1 MEDMILKIAFKFI
14 SITCLSWS
22 LAASAQ
28 QKVMSAP
35 VPVDGDTHLLVSIY
49 ERNCEPN
56 GWNASLANTVES
68 ARGCWYQEGDLI
80 KIKIQGVEG
89 VRAFPYSS
97 FKFMGNS
104 KPPTQ
109 AQAPK
114 TEVKKQDATVTLT
127 CAADAW
133 FGDIVVERNQDGTL
147 KSLVVS
153 GELVSATEVA
163 NAINF
168 SFKGMNISL
177 STLTGAFNYETS
189 GFQRYLNNRL
199 LGGGSTKGAGLCK
212 VNTAT
217 KQF

>member
-1 MEDMILKIAFKFI
+1 MNLKLSFKLLLIA
-14 SITCLSWS
+14 CLSWVF
-22 LAASAQ
+22 AASAQ
-28 QKVMSAP
+28 QKVMSAL
-35 VPVDGDTHLLVSIY
+35 VPSDGETHLLVSIY
-49 ERNCEPN
+49 ERNCETN
-56 GWNASLANTVES
+56 GWNASLANTAES
-68 ARGCWYQEGDLI
+68 AKGCWYQEGDLV
-80 KIKIQGVEG
+80 KIKIQGVDG
-89 VRAFPYSS
+89 VRTFPYSA
-97 FKFMGNS
+97 FKFMGYS
-104 KPPTQ
+104 KPQAQTQ
-109 AQAPK
+109 AQK

-127 CAADAW
+127 CVADAW

-212 VNTAT
+212 VNAAT